1 MLPVWYLLLME
12 ILLLRGNM
20 GNGRIAMT
28 AATGG
33 KYAYINSKLG
43 VDPYH
48 RQFFIFHDKLPDII
62 PSSMVNN
69 MVYVSIHGSCSAP
82 TIPASFPQ
90 CTCPQIYIVKA
101 CVECG
106 FAVRALY
113 PINQCNPTIT
123 HPIHQGRECSRKE
136 GLNHDQVESL
146 YNYYLSV
153 MQVFCRMKKGR
164 NSFQGDRDARH
175 CNY

>member
-1 MLPVWYLLLME
+1 MLPVWYLLLRE

-28 AATGG
+28 ATGG

-48 RQFFIFHDKLPDII
+48 RQFFMFHDKLPDII

-164 NSFQGDRDARH
+164 NSFQGDRYARH

>member
-1 MLPVWYLLLME
+1 
-12 ILLLRGNM
+12 
-20 GNGRIAMT
+20 MT
-28 AATGG
+28 ATGG

-48 RQFFIFHDKLPDII
+48 RQFFMFHDKLPDII

-69 MVYVSIHGSCSAP
+69 MVYVSIHGSCCTDNTRIFSPVHLP
-82 TIPASFPQ
+82 TN
-90 CTCPQIYIVKA
+90 CIYIVKA

-164 NSFQGDRDARH
+164 NSFQGDRDTRPH
-175 CNY
+175 CN